1 MNFLA
6 ALGSK
11 ILEWFITKVWSWIS
25 DAVSKILRRK
35 KIDEES
41 ADSVKPL
48 KEAKTGA
55 EIDKAADSALDRW

>member
-6 ALGSK
+6 TLGAK
-11 ILEWFITKVWSWIS
+11 IVEFLLTKVWAWVS
-25 DAVSKILRRK
+25 DVVSKIMRRK